1 MVNLRNKNV
10 ATDTKP
16 GVVKT
21 LVKVSW
27 LFFTE
32 ALMAKDPIKVANEFD
47 KRLKA
52 GEVKLLSAE
61 ESEARLAKI
70 RDELK
75 VMRKELGNLLKK

>member
-27 LFFTE
+27 LFLTE
-32 ALMAKDPIKVANEFD
+32 ALRAKDPIKVANEFD